1 VNRRRNLLPFLLL
14 AASVL
19 LADCSIPSIREFR
32 DSTQTPTAI
41 QTNTP
46 NAETA
51 LAPIPIT
58 ETPLPPAPIAELG
71 LAENPLILALPPGAN
86 TQEQVTA
93 AQQIAALITERT
105 GYTVVTIVPD
115 SYTALVDAL
124 ANNNAHIVLLEPYA
138 YELAYRQ
145 DLVRAAYAVLQDG
158 EGKYGAQFIAARGSG
173 FESYFNPLNETN
185 IVSDA
190 RIAIN
195 QLANKKPCWSDETS
209 PSGYVIPLGYL
220 NMYQLNT
227 RPAAFV
233 GGHPTVVRSLY
244 ATGICDFG
252 ATYVDARKFPS
263 LEDEYPDL
271 VEQVIVIWRIPDI
284 IPYEVL
290 AFSANVPQE
299 MRDQIAMTIPAIL
312 QTEAGKAAFKAAYD
326 IDEIEPVNDGYYE
339 EFRIY
344 LDESRVDLTTLVE

>member
-1 VNRRRNLLPFLLL
+1 MNRRKYLLTLILLT
-14 AASVL
+14 ASVL
-19 LADCSIPSIREFR
+19 LADCSIPSIPGIVQ
-32 DSTQTPTAI
+32 STPTPTLI
-41 QTNTP
+41 V
-46 NAETA
+46 ETV
-51 LAPIPIT
+51 
-58 ETPLPPAPIAELG
+58 ETPLISTDTPQPPPPAVELG
-71 LAENPLILALPPGAN
+71 LAENPLILALPPSAD
-86 TQEQVTA
+86 TSEQIESA
-93 AQQIAALITERT
+93 KQIAAQITERT
-105 GYTVVTIVPD
+105 GHTVVTIVPD
-115 SYTALVDAL
+115 SYTALVEAL
-124 ANNNAHIVLLEPYA
+124 ANGNAHIVLLEPYA
-138 YELAYRQ
+138 YELAYQR
-145 DLVRAAYAVLQDG
+145 DLVNASYAVIRDG
-158 EGKYGAQFIAARGSG
+158 QGKYGAQFIAARGSG
-173 FESYFNPLNETN
+173 FDSYFNPLNETN
-185 IVSDA
+185 IISDA

-209 PSGYVIPLGYL
+209 ASGYVIPLGYL

-252 ATYVDARKFPS
+252 ATYIDARKFPS

-290 AFSANVPQE
+290 AFSTNMPQE
-299 MRDQIAMTIPAIL
+299 MRDQIANIIPAIL
-312 QTEAGKAAFKAAYD
+312 QTEVGKTAFKAAYD
-326 IDEIEPVNDGYYE
+326 IEEIEPVNDGYYE

>member
-1 VNRRRNLLPFLLL
+1 MNRHRTLLPLILFT
-14 AASVL
+14 ASLL
-19 LADCSIPSIREFR
+19 LADCSIPSIPGIVQ
-32 DSTQTPTAI
+32 STPTPTLI
-41 QTNTP
+41 V
-46 NAETA
+46 E
-51 LAPIPIT
+51 IPLIST
-58 ETPLPPAPIAELG
+58 DTPLPPPPAVELG
-71 LAENPLILALPPGAN
+71 LAENPLILALPPSAN
-86 TQEQVTA
+86 TREQIESA
-93 AQQIAALITERT
+93 NQIAAQITERT
-105 GYTVVTIVPD
+105 GHTVVTIVPD
-115 SYTALVDAL
+115 SYTALVDLL
-124 ANNNAHIVLLEPYA
+124 ANDNAHIVLLEPYA
-138 YELAYRQ
+138 YELAYQRG
-145 DLVRAAYAVLQDG
+145 LVYASYAVLRDG
-158 EGKYGAQFIAARGSG
+158 KGKYGAQFIAARGSG
-173 FESYFNPLNETN
+173 FDSYFNPLNETN
-185 IVSDA
+185 IISDA

-209 PSGYVIPLGYL
+209 ASGYVIPLGYL

-252 ATYVDARKFPS
+252 ATYIDARKFPS

-290 AFSANVPQE
+290 AFSTNMPQE
-299 MRDQIAMTIPAIL
+299 MRDQVATIIPAIL
-312 QTEAGKAAFKAAYD
+312 QTEVGKTAFKVAFD
-326 IDEIEPVNDGYYE
+326 IEEIEPANDGYYE

>member
-1 VNRRRNLLPFLLL
+1 MLAGCTLPR
-14 AASVL
+14 
-19 LADCSIPSIREFR
+19 ADV
-32 DSTQTPTAI
+32 TQTPPA
-41 QTNTP
+41 
-46 NAETA
+46 
-51 LAPIPIT
+51 T
-58 ETPLPPAPIAELG
+58 ETGTPTPEVTPTDTAQPFPTVELG
-71 LAENPLILALPPGAN
+71 FAENPLILALPPSAN
-86 TQEQVTA
+86 SQEKIEAVK
-93 AQQIAALITERT
+93 QIAAQITERT
-105 GYTVVTIVPD
+105 GYSVVTIVPD

-124 ANNNAHIVLLEPYA
+124 ANGNAHIVLLEPYA
-138 YELAYRQ
+138 YELAYRR
-145 DLVRAAYAVLQDG
+145 DLVKASFAILRDG
-158 EGKYGAQFIAARGSG
+158 AGKYGAQFIAARASG
-173 FESYFNPLNETN
+173 FKSYFNPLNETN
-185 IVSDA
+185 IISDA
-190 RIAIN
+190 RIALT

-252 ATYVDARKFPS
+252 ATYIDARKFPS

-290 AFSANVPQE
+290 AFSTNMPQE
-299 MRDQIAMTIPAIL
+299 MRDQIASIIPAIL
-312 QTEAGKAAFKAAYD
+312 QTEAGKTAFKTAYD

-339 EFRIY
+339 EFHIY
-344 LDESRVDLTTLVE
+344 LDESRVDLSTLVK

>member
-1 VNRRRNLLPFLLL
+1 MNIRRNLLPIILLT
-14 AASVL
+14 ASVL
-19 LADCSIPSIREFR
+19 LADCTIPSPRVLRE
-32 DSTQTPTAI
+32 STHTPTAV

-46 NAETA
+46 NVETA
-51 LAPIPIT
+51 LTTIPVT
-58 ETPLPPAPIAELG
+58 ETSLPPVPIAELG
-71 LAENPLILALPPGAN
+71 LAENPLILALPPAAN
-86 TQEQVTA
+86 TQEQIDSA
-93 AQQIAALITERT
+93 KQIAAQITERT

-115 SYTALVDAL
+115 SYTALVESL
-124 ANNNAHIVLLEPYA
+124 ANNNAHIVLLEPYS

-145 DLVRAAYAVLQDG
+145 DLVRASYAVLRDG
-158 EGKYGAQFIAARGSG
+158 VGKYGAQFIAARGAG

-185 IVSDA
+185 IISDA
-190 RIAIN
+190 RIAIT

-209 PSGYVIPLGYL
+209 ASGYIIPLGYL

-263 LEDEYPDL
+263 LEDEHPDL

-290 AFSANVPQE
+290 AFSTNMPQE
-299 MRDQIAMTIPAIL
+299 MRDQIATIIPAIL
-312 QTEAGKAAFKAAYD
+312 QTEAGKAAFKTAYD

-344 LDESRVDLTTLVE
+344 LDESRVDLTTLVR

>member
-1 VNRRRNLLPFLLL
+1 VNHRRNLLTLIVL
-14 AASVL
+14 AASTL
-19 LADCSIPSIREFR
+19 LADCSIPTIPGTMQ
-32 DSTQTPTAI
+32 STQTPTPNVA
-41 QTNTP
+41 TP
-46 NAETA
+46 
-51 LAPIPIT
+51 LIPLIT
-58 ETPLPPAPIAELG
+58 TDTPLPAPSTVQLG
-71 LAENPLILALPPGAN
+71 LAENPLILALPPSAN
-86 TQEQVTA
+86 SQEKIDAVK
-93 AQQIAALITERT
+93 QIAAQITERT
-105 GYTVVTIVPD
+105 GYAVVTIVPD

-124 ANNNAHIVLLEPYA
+124 ANGNAHIVLLEPYA
-138 YELAYRQ
+138 YELAYRR
-145 DLVRAAYAVLQDG
+145 DLVKASFAILRDG
-158 EGKYGAQFIAARGSG
+158 AGKYGAQFIAARASG
-173 FESYFNPLNETN
+173 FKSYFNPLNETN
-185 IVSDA
+185 IISDA
-190 RIAIN
+190 RIALT

-252 ATYVDARKFPS
+252 ATYIDARKFPS

-290 AFSANVPQE
+290 AFSTIMPQE
-299 MRDQIAMTIPAIL
+299 MRDQIASIIPAIL
-312 QTEAGKAAFKAAYD
+312 QTEAGKTAFKTAYD

-339 EFRIY
+339 EFHIY
-344 LDESRVDLTTLVE
+344 LDESRVDLSTLVK